1 MQENISS
8 ILPDIEN
15 KIFTVRGLSVMLD
28 SDLANLY
35 RVETKYLNKV
45 VKRNINRF
53 PEWFMFQLTY
63 TEWENLRFQIGTSS
77 NEVENASR
85 SQIAT
90 LNEMKHVEQYNLR
103 SQFVT
108 SSEKDNQQE
117 NALRFQFGTLES
129 KSSDSLWS
137 QNVTLEE
144 INIEQEKDS
153 RSQIVTLNEKKELK
167 EKILRS
173 QIATLENEEDNTS
186 RFQIGT
192 LNKNENLSEENLRSQ
207 IATSSVEYGGRRYL
221 PFAFT
226 EQGVAMLSAVL
237 KSETAVKVSI
247 QIMAAFVALR
257 KLHYQSAG
265 LYQRLELVEKKQ
277 IEADNH
283 FNKIFSALEK
293 RDTIPAQ
300 GIFFNGQIFD
310 AYKFVADIIKSATTS
325 IILIDNYID
334 ETTLALLS
342 KRNTGIKAIIYSEHL
357 SRNQIIDL
365 QKLNAQYETIE
376 IRKLKHNHDRF
387 LIIDEKEMYH
397 FGASLKDLGKKIFAF
412 SKMDNEVGLMLGRVH
427 AGLDG

>member
-1 MQENISS
+1 MQENINS
-8 ILPDIEN
+8 ILPEIEN

-28 SDLANLY
+28 SDLALLY
-35 RVETKYLNKV
+35 GVETKRINEA

-77 NEVENASR
+77 NEGENASR

-90 LNEMKHVEQYNLR
+90 LENQKGKHR
-103 SQFVT
+103 KF
-108 SSEKDNQQE
+108 
-117 NALRFQFGTLES
+117 
-129 KSSDSLWS
+129 
-137 QNVTLEE
+137 
-144 INIEQEKDS
+144 
-153 RSQIVTLNEKKELK
+153 
-167 EKILRS
+167 
-173 QIATLENEEDNTS
+173 
-186 RFQIGT
+186 
-192 LNKNENLSEENLRSQ
+192 
-207 IATSSVEYGGRRYL
+207 L

-247 QIMAAFVALR
+247 QLMEAFVSLR

-265 LYQRLELVEKKQ
+265 LYQRIEVVEKKQ

-427 AGLDG
+427 APSIPQRGKSMSGEQSEFSTL

>member
-1 MQENISS
+1 
-8 ILPDIEN
+8 
-15 KIFTVRGLSVMLD
+15 
-28 SDLANLY
+28 
-35 RVETKYLNKV
+35 
-45 VKRNINRF
+45 
-53 PEWFMFQLTY
+53 MFQLTY

-77 NEVENASR
+77 NEGENASR

-153 RSQIVTLNEKKELK
+153 RSQIVTLNEKKNIE
-167 EKILRS
+167 
-173 QIATLENEEDNTS
+173 A
-186 RFQIGT
+186 
-192 LNKNENLSEENLRSQ
+192 ENLRSQ
-207 IATSSVEYGGRRYL
+207 IATSSYEKENALRFQIGTLNKTKRGHNLKYL

-342 KRNTGIKAIIYSEHL
+342 KRNTETKAIIYSEHL

>member
-1 MQENISS
+1 MQENINS
-8 ILPDIEN
+8 IFTEIEN
-15 KIFTVRGLSVMLD
+15 KIFTVRGLPVMLD
-28 SDLANLY
+28 SDLAKLY
-35 RVETKYLNKV
+35 GVETKRINEA
-45 VKRNINRF
+45 VKRNISRF

-63 TEWENLRFQIGTSS
+63 TEWENLRFQIGTSI
-77 NEVENASR
+77 NERENASR

-90 LNEMKHVEQYNLR
+90 LNDMKNVEQENLR
-103 SQFVT
+103 SQIVT
-108 SSEKDNQQE
+108 SSENDNKPE
-117 NALRFQFGTLES
+117 NALRFQIGTLDS
-129 KSSDSLWS
+129 KSSDSLRS
-137 QNVTLEE
+137 QIVTLEKK
-144 INIEQEKDS
+144 INEQEKDS
-153 RSQIVTLNEKKELK
+153 RSQFVTLNEKKDFK
-167 EKILRS
+167 EEFLRS
-173 QIATLENEEDNTS
+173 QIATLENQKGKH
-186 RFQIGT
+186 RKF
-192 LNKNENLSEENLRSQ
+192 
-207 IATSSVEYGGRRYL
+207 L

-237 KSETAVKVSI
+237 KSDTAVKVSI

-300 GIFFNGQIFD
+300 GIFFNGQIFE

-342 KRNTGIKAIIYSEHL
+342 KRNTGVTAIIYSDHL

-365 QKLNAQYETIE
+365 QKLNEQYESIE

-397 FGASLKDLGKKIFAF
+397 FGASLKDLGKKIFGF
-412 SKMDNEVGLMLGRVH
+412 SKMDNEVGLMLGRVQPPQSPK
-427 AGLDG
+427 GGNP

>member
-15 KIFTVRGLSVMLD
+15 KIFTVRGLPVMLD

-77 NEVENASR
+77 NEGENASR
-85 SQIAT
+85 SQI
-90 LNEMKHVEQYNLR
+90 
-103 SQFVT
+103 
-108 SSEKDNQQE
+108 
-117 NALRFQFGTLES
+117 
-129 KSSDSLWS
+129 
-137 QNVTLEE
+137 VTL
-144 INIEQEKDS
+144 D
-153 RSQIVTLNEKKELK
+153 EKKELK
-167 EKILRS
+167 EEILRS

-207 IATSSVEYGGRRYL
+207 IATSSLEYGGRRYL

-247 QIMAAFVALR
+247 QIMASFVALR
-257 KLHYQSAG
+257 KVHYQSAG
-265 LYQRLELVEKKQ
+265 LYQRLEVVEKKQ

-342 KRNTGIKAIIYSEHL
+342 KRNAETKAIIYSEHL

-397 FGASLKDLGKKIFAF
+397 FGASLKDLGKKIFGF
-412 SKMDNEVGLMLGRVH
+412 SNMDNEVGLMLGRVH

>member
-1 MQENISS
+1 MSEKLSTKIPS
-8 ILPDIEN
+8 IEN
-15 KIFTVRGLSVMLD
+15 CILILREKQVMLD
-28 SDLANLY
+28 KDLAIFY
-35 RVETKYLNKV
+35 QTETRSIKQA

-53 PEWFMFQLTY
+53 PEDFIF
-63 TEWENLRFQIGTSS
+63 EIN
-77 NEVENASR
+77 NVEAD
-85 SQIAT
+85 
-90 LNEMKHVEQYNLR
+90 LLV
-103 SQFVT
+103 
-108 SSEKDNQQE
+108 
-117 NALRFQFGTLES
+117 
-129 KSSDSLWS
+129 S
-137 QNVTLEE
+137 QNV
-144 INIEQEKDS
+144 IP
-153 RSQIVTLNEKKELK
+153 
-167 EKILRS
+167 
-173 QIATLENEEDNTS
+173 
-186 RFQIGT
+186 
-192 LNKNENLSEENLRSQ
+192 NKSHL
-207 IATSSVEYGGRRYL
+207 GGAL

-226 EQGVAMLSAVL
+226 EQGVAMLASVL
-237 KSETAVKVSI
+237 KTKTAVDISI
-247 QIMAAFVALR
+247 RLIRTFVALR
-257 KLHYQSAG
+257 KINNQYSVLFN
-265 LYQRLELVEKKQ
+265 RIEFVEKKQ
-277 IEADNH
+277 IEHDNH

-293 RDTIPAQ
+293 RDTIPDQ

-342 KRNTGIKAIIYSEHL
+342 KRNTETKAIIYSEHL

>member
-8 ILPDIEN
+8 IFPEIEN
-15 KIFTVRGLSVMLD
+15 KIFTVRGLPVMLD
-28 SDLANLY
+28 SDLAKLY
-35 RVETKYLNKV
+35 GVETKRINEA

-77 NEVENASR
+77 NAGDDASR

-90 LNEMKHVEQYNLR
+90 LNEMKHVEQDHLR

-108 SSEKDNQQE
+108 SSENDNQQE
-117 NALRFQFGTLES
+117 NALRFQIGTLES
-129 KSSDSLWS
+129 KSSDSLRS

-144 INIEQEKDS
+144 INIAQEKDS
-153 RSQIVTLNEKKELK
+153 RSQFVTLNEKKNLK
-167 EKILRS
+167 E
-173 QIATLENEEDNTS
+173 D
-186 RFQIGT
+186 F
-192 LNKNENLSEENLRSQ
+192 LRSQ
-207 IATSSVEYGGRRYL
+207 IATSSNEEDKPSRFQIGTLKKTKRGTNLKYL
-221 PFAFT
+221 PYAFT

-237 KSETAVKVSI
+237 KSDTAVKVSI

-283 FNKIFSALEK
+283 FNTIFSALEK
-293 RDTIPAQ
+293 KDKVPSQ
-300 GIFFNGQIFD
+300 GVFFNGQIFD
-310 AYKFVADIIKSATTS
+310 AYKFIADIIKSATTS

-342 KRNTGIKAIIYSEHL
+342 KRNTGVKAIIYSDHL

-365 QKLNAQYETIE
+365 QKLNAQYDTIE
-376 IRKLKHNHDRF
+376 IKKLKHNHDRF
-387 LIIDEKEMYH
+387 LIINQKEMYH
-397 FGASLKDLGKKIFAF
+397 FGASLKDLGKKIFGF
-412 SKMDNEVGLMLGRVH
+412 SKMDNEVGLMMDR
-427 AGLDG
+427 LDIG

>member
-8 ILPDIEN
+8 ILPEIEN

-28 SDLANLY
+28 SDLALLY
-35 RVETKYLNKV
+35 GVETKRINEA

-77 NEVENASR
+77 NEGENASR

-90 LNEMKHVEQYNLR
+90 LNEMKHVEQDNLR
-103 SQFVT
+103 SQIVT
-108 SSEKDNQQE
+108 SSENDNQQE
-117 NALRFQFGTLES
+117 NALRFQIGTLES
-129 KSSDSLWS
+129 KSNSSLRS

-144 INIEQEKDS
+144 RNIEQEKDS
-153 RSQIVTLNEKKELK
+153 RSQIVTLNEKKDCK
-167 EKILRS
+167 EDFLRS
-173 QIATLENEEDNTS
+173 QFATLTEKKDIEA
-186 RFQIGT
+186 
-192 LNKNENLSEENLRSQ
+192 ENLRSQ
-207 IATSSVEYGGRRYL
+207 FATSSSDHGGRRHL

-310 AYKFVADIIKSATTS
+310 AYKFVADIIKSAATS

-397 FGASLKDLGKKIFAF
+397 FGASLKDLGKKIFGF
-412 SKMDNEVGLMLGRVH
+412 SKMDNEVGLMLGRVQPPRSPK
-427 AGLDG
+427 GGNP